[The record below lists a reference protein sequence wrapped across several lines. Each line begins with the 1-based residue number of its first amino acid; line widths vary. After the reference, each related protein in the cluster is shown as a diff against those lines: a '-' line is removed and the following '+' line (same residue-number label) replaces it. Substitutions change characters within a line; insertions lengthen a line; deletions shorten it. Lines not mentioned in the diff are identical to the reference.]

1 LHPIADLSPPVE
13 VTTEAKSKDSLKL
26 RLGSTLSG
34 KVNVRFWLP
43 SNVKNL
49 QAVIEQNGATQKRQL
64 APDQWGRFVLE
75 GVQTPSTLTVEWS
88 E

>member
-1 LHPIADLSPPVE
+1 
-13 VTTEAKSKDSLKL
+13 L
-26 RLGSTLSG
+26 RLGNALGG

-43 SNVKNL
+43 SNAKSL
-49 QAVIEQNGATQKRQL
+49 QAVIEQNGATQRRRL
-64 APDQWGRFVLE
+64 APDRWGRFVLE